1 MADTETTVTSE
12 SWLSRLLGSI
22 VGVFF
27 GGLIVLAS
35 LGVLFWNEGRAVRS
49 AASLKTGAAEVAS
62 VTPDHVNEAN
72 EGRLVH
78 TTGQASTVELL
89 TDVNFGLAVHAI
101 RFIRKVEMYQWKE
114 ESHSQ
119 TRNKLGGGT
128 ETVTTYTYTNA
139 WSPTLIDSTRF
150 HDAAGHQNPTTMPIA
165 GRSQT
170 AEAVTLGA
178 FTLAP
183 ELIDKLDQT
192 EEVAVDGSPGH
203 PVPTGLTVD
212 QGGYYRGANPAAPA
226 VGDERITF
234 EAVHPATVSVV
245 ARQVGHSL
253 EPDRTTAVPIL
264 MVTYGTVSADDMFK
278 TAESQNVTLAWIL
291 RGAGFVAMLIGFVLV
306 FRPLVTVA
314 DVVPLIGSLLGAGT
328 FLVALFMALS
338 LSTLT
343 IGIAWIVYRP
353 VIGFVLLGA
362 ALVAIVWLRR
372 ISMESGNARVVTAP
386 RR

>member
-1 MADTETTVTSE
+1 MPDTDTTVTSE
-12 SWLSRLLGSI
+12 SWLSRLVGSI

-27 GGLIVLAS
+27 GGLLVLAS
-35 LGVLFWNEGRAVRS
+35 IGVLFWNEGRAVR
-49 AASLKTGAAEVAS
+49 AASSLKTGAAQVTSVA
-62 VTPDHVNEAN
+62 PDRVIAAN

-78 TTGQASTVELL
+78 TTGEASSVELL
-89 TDVNFGLAVHAI
+89 TDVEFGLAVRAI

-139 WSPTLIDSTRF
+139 WSPTLIDATRF
-150 HDAAGHQNPTTMPIA
+150 HDTTGHQNPTTMPIA

-183 ELIDKLDQT
+183 ELVAKLDQT
-192 EEVAVDGSPGH
+192 EGVAVDGSPGH
-203 PVPTGLTVD
+203 PVPRGLTVD

-245 ARQVGHSL
+245 AQQVGHSL

-264 MVTYGTVSADDMFK
+264 MLTYGTVSADDMFK

-291 RGAGFVAMLIGFVLV
+291 RAAGFVAMLIGFVLV
-306 FRPLVTVA
+306 FRPLVTAA

-338 LSTLT
+338 LSALT
-343 IGIAWIVYRP
+343 IGVAWITYRP
-353 VIGFVLLGA
+353 VIGLLLLGG
-362 ALVAIVWLRR
+362 ALVAIALLRR
-372 ISMESGNARVVTAP
+372 VSMESDNSRVVKAT

>member
-1 MADTETTVTSE
+1 MSE
-12 SWLSRLLGSI
+12 SWLSRLLRSI

-27 GGLIVLAS
+27 GGLLVLAS
-35 LGVLFWNEGRAVRS
+35 LGVLFWNEGRAVR
-49 AASLKTGAAEVAS
+49 AASSLKTGAAEVAS
-62 VTPDHVNEAN
+62 VPPDHVNAAN

-78 TTGQASTVELL
+78 TTGQAFTVELL
-89 TDVNFGLAVHAI
+89 TDVDFGLAVHAI
-101 RFIRKVEMYQWKE
+101 RFIRKVEMYEWKE

-128 ETVTTYTYTNA
+128 ETVTTHTYTNA

-183 ELIDKLDQT
+183 DLVAKLDQT

-203 PVPTGLTVD
+203 PVPAGLSVD

-291 RGAGFVAMLIGFVLV
+291 RGAGFVAMLIGFALV
-306 FRPLVTVA
+306 FRPLVTAA
-314 DVVPLIGSLLGAGT
+314 DVVPIVGSLLGAGT

-338 LSTLT
+338 LSILT
-343 IGIAWIVYRP
+343 IGVAWIVYRP
-353 VIGFVLLGA
+353 VVGFLLLAA
-362 ALVAIVWLRR
+362 ALAAIALLRR
-372 ISMESGNARVVTAP
+372 ISMESGDARVLTTT